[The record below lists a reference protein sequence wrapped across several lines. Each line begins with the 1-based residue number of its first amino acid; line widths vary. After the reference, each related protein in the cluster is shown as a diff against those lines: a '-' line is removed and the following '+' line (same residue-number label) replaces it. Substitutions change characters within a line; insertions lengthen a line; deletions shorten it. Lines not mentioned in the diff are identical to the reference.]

1 MAKLRVVRVL
11 IHVDPEKQRDGG
23 ERVDVYDVENGA
35 KDGSLSDSPDELG
48 ARGLSSIDR
57 HGV

>member
-23 ERVDVYDVENGA
+23 EWVDVYDVEKGTE
-35 KDGSLSDSPDELG
+35 DGSLGDSPE
-48 ARGLSSIDR
+48 
-57 HGV
+57 